1 MQEEPSSQLS
11 LILHGSWRERC
22 KKPGQQ
28 DLMRL
33 AEEVLP
39 LSTPL
44 PGHAVQG
51 IADHLKPF
59 PLADT
64 LLLESDALHH
74 PSCGRI
80 PGSRHTDDA
89 LQLVL
94 LKAKAQGSESCLRRQ
109 TFSPPGAM
117 QFPADLDLV
126 GLGPVVQLVQ
136 THPANPLPSGF
147 VEGSPGTKP
156 VALPL
161 LEAALGNGPDPFM
174 RQLSS
179 LTNSGGSP
187 ELL

>member
-1 MQEEPSSQLS
+1 MQEAWPAGSHAPSRGGPSRFPRPCQATR
-11 LILHGSWRERC
+11 GRR
-22 KKPGQQ
+22 
-28 DLMRL
+28 
-33 AEEVLP
+33 
-39 LSTPL
+39 
-44 PGHAVQG
+44 

-64 LLLESDALHH
+64 LLLPSDALHH

-117 QFPADLDLV
+117 QLRADLDLV

-136 THPANPLPSGF
+136 THPANPLPSGA
-147 VEGSPGTKP
+147 VLGSPGTKP